1 MKKQFTI
8 SSIDELPVV
17 AKEIIS
23 LLGQAHV
30 VCLKGK
36 MGAGKTTLVKAL
48 INELGVTD
56 AGSSPTFAL
65 INAYE
70 SEQNGTI
77 YHLDLYR
84 LNHVSEALDIGIE
97 DLIYGNKWCFIEWPD
112 LVEGMLD
119 DAVEIEIEVGED
131 GERVVQVKHKFNFPA
146 GV

>member
-1 MKKQFTI
+1 MNKQFTI
-8 SSIDELPVV
+8 SSIDELPAV

-23 LLGQAHV
+23 LLGQAQL

-48 INELGVTD
+48 INELGATD
-56 AGSSPTFAL
+56 AGNSPTFSL
-65 INAYE
+65 VNAYE
-70 SEQNGTI
+70 SKQNGTI

-112 LVEGMLD
+112 LIEGMLD
-119 DAVEIEIEVGED
+119 EPVEVEVEVGED
-131 GERVVQVKHKFNFPA
+131 GERVVQVKHESNFPA

>member
-1 MKKQFTI
+1 MNKQFTI

-23 LLGQAHV
+23 LLGQPRV
-30 VCLKGK
+30 ICLKGK

-48 INELGVTD
+48 INKLGAKD

-70 SEQNGTI
+70 SSQNGTI

-97 DLIYGNKWCFIEWPD
+97 DLIYGDNWCFIEWPD
-112 LVEGMLD
+112 KVEHLLD
-119 DAVEIEIEVGED
+119 ERTVFVEIDVDENESRHISIKS
-131 GERVVQVKHKFNFPA
+131 QA
-146 GV
+146 

>member
-1 MKKQFTI
+1 MNTQFTI
-8 SSIDELPVV
+8 SSIDELPFV

-23 LLGQAHV
+23 LLAQPCV

-48 INELGVTD
+48 INELGATD

-65 INAYE
+65 INVYE
-70 SEQNGTI
+70 STTNGTI

-97 DLIYGNKWCFIEWPD
+97 DLIYGDNWCFIEWPD
-112 LVEGMLD
+112 KVEQLLD
-119 DAVEIEIEVGED
+119 ERTTFVEIEVDENEFRHISIK
-131 GERVVQVKHKFNFPA
+131 RQA
-146 GV
+146 